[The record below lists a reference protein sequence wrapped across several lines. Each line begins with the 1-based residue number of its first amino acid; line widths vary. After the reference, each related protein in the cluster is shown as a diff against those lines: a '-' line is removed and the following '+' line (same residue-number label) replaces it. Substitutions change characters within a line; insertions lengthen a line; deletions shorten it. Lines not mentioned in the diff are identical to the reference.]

1 MTVSTPGRVGGTF
14 LTGWFRSSDKQHY
27 RQMDRR
33 GRMLKL
39 SLLLIFGSITQ
50 ALNTPN
56 CTDLPKQQKAIPQR
70 GMAAFKAEADLRG
83 KLQQRWHQT

>member
-1 MTVSTPGRVGGTF
+1 
-14 LTGWFRSSDKQHY
+14 
-27 RQMDRR
+27 MDRR

-39 SLLLIFGSITQ
+39 SLLLIVGSITQ